1 METTGTSEMQ
11 DAMLEEI
18 RLASMTVPM
27 IGDVESPTV
36 LAEEYQE
43 AVFGVWY
50 LKGIA
55 YLTATFPRY
64 RRIRGDGNC
73 FYRAFLFS
81 YLERLQELKG
91 TDAVAADTELARMQ
105 ATVVASKVEL
115 VAVGYQ
121 ETVFETFSDLVEELL
136 GGLFSSTR
144 ARLVAAF
151 QEGGEGDYYTW
162 YMRLLTGCAMKRDKE
177 RFLPFIE
184 NGCDLD
190 GFVSREVEPMGKEV

>member
-1 METTGTSEMQ
+1 
-11 DAMLEEI
+11 
-18 RLASMTVPM
+18 M

-36 LAEEYQE
+36 LAEEYQDAE
-43 AVFGVWY
+43 GY
-50 LKGIA
+50 LQGIA

-81 YLERLQELKG
+81 YLERLQELKV

-105 ATVVASKVEL
+105 AKVAASKVEL

-121 ETVFETFSDLVEELL
+121 ETVFETFSDRVDELL

-144 ARLVAAF
+144 AGLVAAF